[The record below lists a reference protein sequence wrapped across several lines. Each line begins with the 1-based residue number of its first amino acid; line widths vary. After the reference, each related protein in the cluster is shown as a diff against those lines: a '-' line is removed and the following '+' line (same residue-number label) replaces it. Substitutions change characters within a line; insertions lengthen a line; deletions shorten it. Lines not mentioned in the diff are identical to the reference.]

1 MRLCASVHDRSLWSR
16 LSNASGV
23 LTEPRPKGVVVL
35 ALFLSAAGF
44 GATLGDARVVN
55 AVKSGDRAAVLSLID
70 QHADV
75 NVPEPDGT
83 TALAWAVRQNDV
95 DLTDR
100 LLRAGADVKAA
111 NRYGVTPLYL
121 ACVNGDPA
129 MIEKL
134 LKAGADANAAGTEG
148 ETALMTVARTGNVDA
163 AKVLLEHGA
172 KVDAKENWH
181 GETALMW
188 ATAQG
193 HAPMM
198 RELIA
203 HGADVNARSNPE
215 NWERQTTSEP
225 REKWLPL
232 GALTPLLFAARQ
244 GCLECARILLDAK
257 ADINAADPDGVTPT
271 VYAIINGHYDVAG
284 YLVDKGADPNL
295 ADKTGRAAL
304 YAAVDFNTMPASA
317 RPAPKVI
324 DNQLSSLELI
334 QKLLDH
340 GANVNAQLLKQ
351 QPYRAKLDRGDDTML
366 TTGTTPFLRAAK
378 AGDVDAM
385 RLLLAKGADVKL
397 ATKPG
402 VNPLMAAAGLG
413 TKEEDTSGRL
423 KTEAQAIEA
432 IELCLKSGIDVNA
445 TDSRGQT
452 AVFGAAVQGYDKV
465 VQFLAGHGAKLD
477 VKDKRGKT
485 PLDAAMGLAGGF
497 GFDGSTGEVHE
508 STAALLRKLLSGSE
522 AKNSTQAQ

>member
-1 MRLCASVHDRSLWSR
+1 MR
-16 LSNASGV
+16 
-23 LTEPRPKGVVVL
+23 
-35 ALFLSAAGF
+35 FLSLCSVAVFFAIAGF
-44 GATLGDARVVN
+44 AAALGDARLVN
-55 AVKSGDRAAVLSLID
+55 AVKSGDRATILSLLE
-70 QHADV
+70 QHADA
-75 NVPEPDGT
+75 NVPEADGT
-83 TALAWAVRQNDV
+83 TALSWAVRQNDL

-121 ACVNGDPA
+121 ASVNGDPA

-134 LKAGADANAAGTEG
+134 LKAGADANASGTEG
-148 ETALMTVARTGNVDA
+148 ETALMTVARTGKVDA

-172 KVDAKENWH
+172 KVDAKEGWH

-193 HAPMM
+193 HPAMM

-203 HGADVNARSNPE
+203 HGADVNARTNPE

-232 GALTPLLFAARQ
+232 GALTSLLFAARQ
-244 GCLECARILLDAK
+244 GCLECARILVDAK

-284 YLVDKGADPNL
+284 YLVDQGADPNL

-317 RPAPKVI
+317 RPAPKII
-324 DNQLSSLELI
+324 DNQLSSLDLI

-340 GANVNAQLLKQ
+340 GAIPNAQLLKQ
-351 QPYRAKLDRGDDTML
+351 QAYRAKLDRGDDTML
-366 TTGTTPFLRAAK
+366 TTGSTPLLRAAK

-385 RLLLAKGADVKL
+385 RLLLAKGADIKL

-402 VNPLMAAAGLG
+402 INPLMAAAGLG
-413 TKEEDTSGRL
+413 TKEEDTTGRL

-432 IELCLKSGIDVNA
+432 IELCLKAGVDINA
-445 TDSRGQT
+445 IDSRGQT
-452 AVFGAAVQGYDKV
+452 AVYGAAVHGYDQV
-465 VQFLAGHGAKLD
+465 VQFLADHGARLD
-477 VKDKRGKT
+477 IKDKRGKT
-485 PLDAAMGLAGGF
+485 ALDAAMGLAGGF
-497 GFDGSTGEVHE
+497 GFDGSAGEVHE
-508 STAALLRKLLSGSE
+508 STAALIRKLLAAPIARSSE
-522 AKNSTQAQ
+522 QAQ